1 MTEFLSSMGMPAT
14 ILGVATTTV
23 LFWAVFHVIIVAAI
37 YVDLFLLN
45 KENHNNNMRLNLIT
59 VAMWMAA
66 GLGFGALV
74 WNYKGP
80 EGAMNYWTGY
90 LLEQSLSVDNLF
102 VFLVLFQYFNVNS
115 DQQRRALVWGIIAAI
130 LMRGVFIFAGVALVS
145 MFSWLLY
152 PLGIFLVYT
161 GIKLLKAGGD
171 DHVDPE
177 ANAALKFC
185 RRVLPL
191 TKEYVGTRFTTRVDG
206 RFAFTPLFVVLIVIN
221 FTDVMFATD
230 SIPAI
235 IGVTTDP
242 FIVYTSNIFAV
253 CGLRALYF
261 ALAGLFDVFHLLKY
275 GLAVVLTFI
284 GVKMLAE
291 YPAHH
296 YLHLDK
302 KVLTLISLV
311 VVVGTLL
318 LSVVLSLLI
327 KKRQDEDEDEPE
339 APAMAA

>member
-1 MTEFLSSMGMPAT
+1 MPPELFG
-14 ILGVATTTV
+14 ISTTTL
-23 LFWAVFHVIIVAAI
+23 LFWSVFHVIILIAI

-45 KENHNNNMRLNLIT
+45 KENHNNNMKLNLFT

-80 EGAMNYWTGY
+80 SGAMNYWTGY

-102 VFLVLFQYFNVNS
+102 VFLVLFQYFKVNS
-115 DQQRRALVWGIIAAI
+115 ENQRRALVWGIIAAI
-130 LMRGVFIFAGVALVS
+130 VMRGVFIFAGVALVS
-145 MFSWLLY
+145 KFSWLMY
-152 PLGIFLVYT
+152 PLGAFLIYT
-161 GIKLLKAGGD
+161 GIKLLRAGD
-171 DHVDPE
+171 DDAVDPE
-177 ANAALKFC
+177 TNPALRFC
-185 RRVLPL
+185 RKVLPVSAD
-191 TKEYVGTRFTTRVDG
+191 YDGSRFTTRTEG
-206 RFAFTPLFVVLIVIN
+206 TFKFTPLFVVLLVIN

-261 ALAGLFDVFHLLKY
+261 ALSGLFDVFHLLKY
-275 GLAVVLTFI
+275 GLAIVLTFI

-291 YPAHH
+291 VPIEH
-296 YLHLDK
+296 YLHVSK
-302 KVLTLISLV
+302 MTLTLTSLV
-311 VVVGTLL
+311 VVAGTLL
-318 LSVVLSLLI
+318 ASVVLSLVI
-327 KKRQDEDEDEPE
+327 EKKEDEDDDQPAPE
-339 APAMAA
+339 NA